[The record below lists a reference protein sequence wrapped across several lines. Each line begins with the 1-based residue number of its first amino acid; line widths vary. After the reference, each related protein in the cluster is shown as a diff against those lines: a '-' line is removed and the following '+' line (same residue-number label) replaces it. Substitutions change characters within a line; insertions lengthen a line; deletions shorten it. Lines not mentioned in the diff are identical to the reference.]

1 MSKLII
7 KIVVIPHS
15 CTERSRSV
23 MRNLH
28 KMKKIVFILF
38 ALSTFLGYAQKKDK
52 ALIASNNY
60 VYEGNELVNEDFSLA
75 EMEYRKAISEKPTN
89 VVGAYNLGNAYYKNQ
104 KFSEAVLRHQEVIKT
119 ATSKAEKHKAYHNIG
134 NALMQEKKCKEA
146 VEAFKSALRNNPN
159 DDETRYNLG
168 LAKKCSEEQGGG
180 SGEDDNQ
187 DEDQEKQ
194 DKEQEKED
202 NNEKKDE
209 GDENKE
215 NNEEGD
221 EDEDKKD
228 GEDKEDED
236 GKPKDEN
243 KDEGKGE
250 DQKKEQP
257 KPQQGQLSPQQIKN
271 LLEAMNDQEQKVQ
284 EKINAQ
290 KAKGV
295 KVQNDKDW

>member
-1 MSKLII
+1 
-7 KIVVIPHS
+7 
-15 CTERSRSV
+15 
-23 MRNLH
+23 MRNPH
-28 KMKKIVFILF
+28 KMKKVVFILIT
-38 ALSTFLGYAQKKDK
+38 LITFLSYAQKKDK
-52 ALIASNNY
+52 ALIKSNDY
-60 VYEGNELVNEDFSLA
+60 VYEGNELVNEDFASA
-75 EMEYRKAISEKPTN
+75 EMEYRKAISQKPTN
-89 VVGAYNLGNAYYKNQ
+89 VVGAYNLGNAYYENN
-104 KFSEAVLRHQEVIKT
+104 KFGEALLRHQEVIKSVT
-119 ATSKAEKHKAYHNIG
+119 TKEEKHKAFHNMG
-134 NALMQEKKCKEA
+134 NALMQGKQCKEA

-168 LAKKCSEEQGGG
+168 LAKKCAEEQGGG
-180 SGEDDNQ
+180 GEDENQ
-187 DEDQEKQ
+187 DQKE
-194 DKEQEKED
+194 EQEKED
-202 NNEKKDE
+202 NKEKQDE

-215 NNEEGD
+215 NNDEGE
-221 EDEDKKD
+221 EDEQEKE

-236 GKPKDEN
+236 GKPKDEK